1 MTIELAGYAAAVPQE
16 VVDRLARARSAL
28 VIAHENPD
36 ADTLGASLA
45 VRVLVESFGGAATLV
60 SSDPPPALYH
70 LLPGVGDFRTD
81 PDPGA
86 RYDLLVVCDFGPLE
100 RMGPVVERHRDLIE
114 RLPRVVIDHHVSSE
128 ASGAADWIDPA
139 AAATCE
145 MAALLAV
152 RLGIP
157 LQAAD
162 GRLAAILT
170 AGIVMD
176 TATFAHPSTTART
189 LAVAAALVE
198 AGAPLSEI
206 SRRLY
211 RSKPEAQLRLFGA
224 GGGRDGRRRRAAAA
238 GRPDLPRHGGPC
250 PPPHRNQAGGPRWDA
265 RPVRERGAAHLPWRG
280 DAHARIS
287 PWRHEGISGNRL
299 LRSGLRDRRS
309 GRRIDSGRR
318 PDAHASAGRRS
329 PLRISRD
336 DQSGAASLFGRQGRG
351 AASVRAGPRR
361 SGGPAAAA

>member
-1 MTIELAGYAAAVPQE
+1 
-16 VVDRLARARSAL
+16 
-28 VIAHENPD
+28 
-36 ADTLGASLA
+36 
-45 VRVLVESFGGAATLV
+45 
-60 SSDPPPALYH
+60 
-70 LLPGVGDFRTD
+70 
-81 PDPGA
+81 
-86 RYDLLVVCDFGPLE
+86 
-100 RMGPVVERHRDLIE
+100 MGPVLERHRDLIE

-152 RLGIP
+152 RMGVP

-211 RSKPEAQLRLFGA
+211 RSKPEAQLRLFGRVLERLESVDGGLVVWSTLLEEDLEVTGSKPSDSEGIIDLIA
-224 GGGRDGRRRRAAAA
+224 QAEDAEVAILFKEAEGSTRLSVRTRPGGVDATVLTGLFGGGGHARAAGATI
-238 GRPDLPRHGGPC
+238 D
-250 PPPHRNQAGGPRWDA
+250 
-265 RPVRERGAAHLPWRG
+265 RPVEEARAAVLEE
-280 DAHARIS
+280 AR
-287 PWRHEGISGNRL
+287 RL
-299 LRSGLRDRRS
+299 
-309 GRRIDSGRR
+309 
-318 PDAHASAGRRS
+318 ASAVRR
-329 PLRISRD
+329 
-336 DQSGAASLFGRQGRG
+336 
-351 AASVRAGPRR
+351 
-361 SGGPAAAA
+361 